1 MAGRKRQSVIHLEE
15 VYRVRVCGVGASH
28 KGSGV
33 LGLGWRLRVTAA
45 DAGARIICA
54 LASADADSAPRVRSF
69 VRFVLDGSQRFA

>member
-1 MAGRKRQSVIHLEE
+1 
-15 VYRVRVCGVGASH
+15 VRVCGVGASH

-54 LASADADSAPRVRSF
+54 VASADADSAPRVRSF
-69 VRFVLDGSQRFA
+69 RARWLTTVCLTLPVASTSTAT